1 MGASSALALVGGGG
15 LLLGL
20 LALWL
25 FKPWQRE
32 HDPQQRLL
40 RRYEALLL
48 RHGVRRDKGE
58 GVRAFAE
65 RAAQRLP
72 QQAQAIDAFAR
83 AFEAQR
89 YAGQPASPSN
99 CVSCCAACAGRCPG
113 VPGPPRWL
121 MIGNLVAESAFRRT
135 VLFSKLQSA

>member
-1 MGASSALALVGGGG
+1 MESSSSGAGRWGGF
-15 LLLGL
+15 LLGL

-48 RHGVRRDKGE
+48 RHGVQRDKGE

-89 YAGQPASPSN
+89 YAGQPASPEQLRELLRHLRR
-99 CVSCCAACAGRCPG
+99 ALPWRARPTA
-113 VPGPPRWL
+113 
-121 MIGNLVAESAFRRT
+121 VADDR
-135 VLFSKLQSA
+135 